1 MFCRKC
7 GELLSDGGEQCPKCG
22 TAVIKCSQCGA
33 VLSEGQLFC
42 PTCGQQVAVPDTRKK
57 RGPILIGAIATV
69 AVLIVVVVAVN
80 LNSGPKFQKIYDE
93 YCDPLWASIGADGS
107 YLSIDTNPTN
117 RDGAGLAFPEAYTA
131 IEEVNAA
138 LKLPESLIKDMGA
151 TSSMDGKQTE
161 TYDKVVVSWKYHP
174 DTGLEVTYKKK

>member
-1 MFCRKC
+1 MCIR
-7 GELLSDGGEQCPKCG
+7 D
-22 TAVIKCSQCGA
+22 
-33 VLSEGQLFC
+33 
-42 PTCGQQVAVPDTRKK
+42 
-57 RGPILIGAIATV
+57 
-69 AVLIVVVVAVN
+69 
-80 LNSGPKFQKIYDE
+80 
-93 YCDPLWASIGADGS
+93 
-107 YLSIDTNPTN
+107 